1 MPLAHV
7 SRKGKDFGV
16 SSVHPGAPA
25 EISTRRLFRPWV
37 CESIGR
43 GAGSCLV
50 RFGIGDTSQR
60 PVQRFLPAT
69 SVSLGGWVY
78 GNGGVPF
85 HRKAPCTPSDLRC
98 RSHGCRSAPSSIAPG
113 KPGETPRTSP
123 APNPIPL
130 CAPQARPPNLSG
142 EMAGPVRH
150 PRQIPRIAGG
160 RPFSAD
166 PCDEGA
172 RPSRITSAD
181 PARLPRLAAYP
192 SAGWHDSRHGFA
204 GRGKCRVKAGT
215 VGDVPCDVDPRI
227 EPEDD
232 ERSGGRPRKRR

>member
-7 SRKGKDFGV
+7 FAKGKEFGV
-16 SSVHPGAPA
+16 LSVHPGVPA
-25 EISTRRLFRPWV
+25 EMSTRRLFRPWV
-37 CESIGR
+37 CESVGR

-50 RFGIGDTSQR
+50 RVSICDTSQR

-172 RPSRITSAD
+172 RPSRTASAD
-181 PARLPRLAAYP
+181 PAWLPRLAAYP
-192 SAGWHDSRHGFA
+192 SAGWEDCRPGLRGGEKSRAFSRKTGEE
-204 GRGKCRVKAGT
+204 RGPAC
-215 VGDVPCDVDPRI
+215 PCLPRRAC
-227 EPEDD
+227 E
-232 ERSGGRPRKRR
+232 